1 MSKKRH
7 IVDYL
12 TQTRDQGGS
21 DLHITAGAPP
31 ACRVNGLLTPLEDHD
46 IDPDEAKELVL
57 GVITESQ
64 RSRLE
69 ENLELDF
76 SVAVKGVG
84 RFRANA
90 HYVRGTIEGAFRYI
104 PTEIPT
110 LEQLGHAQTVSDLC
124 NLQQG
129 LVLVTGVTG
138 AGKTTTIAAIVVVF
152 PAPVTPV
159 TSTRPCWRLHRSET
173 VCACPSCSSVGI
185 SVGI

>member
-1 MSKKRH
+1 MSEKKH

-12 TQTRDQGGS
+12 TQTRNQGGS

-31 ACRVNGLLTPLEDHD
+31 ACRINGLLTPLEDHD

-76 SVAVKGVG
+76 SVSVKDVG

-90 HYVRGTIEGAFRYI
+90 HYARGTIEGAFRYI

-110 LEQLGHAQTVSDLC
+110 LEQLGH
-124 NLQQG
+124 
-129 LVLVTGVTG
+129 
-138 AGKTTTIAAIVVVF
+138 
-152 PAPVTPV
+152 
-159 TSTRPCWRLHRSET
+159 
-173 VCACPSCSSVGI
+173 
-185 SVGI
+185 